1 MCAVIANLVPAPKTG
16 CDGIFPWTISGRSQN
31 KKPGGTRQRRCTG
44 LDLSFDVSRNAE
56 EIRGLELWQVRA
68 KPCRGILVY
77 GERYGRKT
85 RGSTMVCKVCRRLGY
100 RPQALMDYTCQTC
113 MRVFGSLGFPWP
125 VMRRYLKDGR
135 SETAPVSHLLRFDV
149 NRLHRVLDSVRGRTH
164 VSVRASQPQK
174 AWRPTHMQVLSQPR
188 LLREGLEGLHV
199 DDLHR
204 SARSQVLRSARRPQA

>member
-1 MCAVIANLVPAPKTG
+1 MPSLRTSCWRPKPAVTAFFPGRAQAEAKVRSRAGHVSADVQALIFRLMLVEMPKRFVAWNCG
-16 CDGIFPWTISGRSQN
+16 KCGQSHA
-31 KKPGGTRQRRCTG
+31 
-44 LDLSFDVSRNAE
+44 AE
-56 EIRGLELWQVRA
+56 YWS
-68 KPCRGILVY
+68 Y

-85 RGSTMVCKVCRRLGY
+85 RGSTLVCKVCRSLGY

-113 MRVFGSLGFPWP
+113 MRVFGSLGLPWP

-149 NRLHRVLDSVRGRTH
+149 NHLRRMLDSVRGRTH
-164 VSVRASQPQK
+164 VSVLASQPQK

>member
-1 MCAVIANLVPAPKTG
+1 MPSLRTSCWRPKPAVTAFFPGRAQAEAKVSSRAGHVSADVQALIFRLMLVEMPKRFVAWNCG
-16 CDGIFPWTISGRSQN
+16 KCGQSHA
-31 KKPGGTRQRRCTG
+31 
-44 LDLSFDVSRNAE
+44 AE
-56 EIRGLELWQVRA
+56 YWS
-68 KPCRGILVY
+68 Y
-77 GERYGRKT
+77 GERYGRTT
-85 RGSTMVCKVCRRLGY
+85 RGSTLVCKVCRSLGY

-149 NRLHRVLDSVRGRTH
+149 NRLRRVLDSVRGRTH

-174 AWRPTHMQVLSQPR
+174 TWRPTHMQVLSRPR

-204 SARSQVLRSARRPQA
+204 SARSQVLRSAQRPQA

>member
-1 MCAVIANLVPAPKTG
+1 MCAVIANLVLAPETG
-16 CDGIFPWTISGRSQN
+16 CDGIFPGRAQAEAKVSSRAGHVSADVQALIFRLMLVEMPKRFVAWN
-31 KKPGGTRQRRCTG
+31 CGKCRQ
-44 LDLSFDVSRNAE
+44 SHAAE
-56 EIRGLELWQVRA
+56 YWS
-68 KPCRGILVY
+68 Y

-85 RGSTMVCKVCRRLGY
+85 RGSTMVCKVCRSLGY